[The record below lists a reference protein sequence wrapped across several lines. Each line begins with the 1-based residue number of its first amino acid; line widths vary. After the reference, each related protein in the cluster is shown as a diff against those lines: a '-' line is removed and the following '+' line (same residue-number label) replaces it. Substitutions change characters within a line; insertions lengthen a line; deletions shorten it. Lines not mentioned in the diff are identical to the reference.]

1 MTWCFIRCQNLGVM
15 TSQRLVR
22 LGGVAANS
30 PRPGVSSTSSLSV
43 PECAVGTAIFY
54 VSCCI
59 IFPGLG
65 QQITIKLVA
74 ENSRNP
80 FSHSSGGRKF
90 KLQVSV
96 GSHPPEGCRVN
107 PFSPLQLGVA
117 AGRHP
122 SLLVATSL
130 PSLPLSSPA
139 LPSVCLLCLIR
150 TRVTGFRVHPNA
162 G

>member
-1 MTWCFIRCQNLGVM
+1 MFYQVPKPGVM
-15 TSQRLVR
+15 TSQPLVR
-22 LGGVAANS
+22 LAGVAANS

-59 IFPGLG
+59 IFPGLW

-80 FSHSSGGRKF
+80 FSHSSGGQKF

-96 GSHPPEGCRVN
+96 GSHPPGGCREN
-107 PFSPLQLGVA
+107 PLSLLQFGVA
-117 AGRHP
+117 AGRQP

-130 PSLPLSSPA
+130 PSLPLSSPGPP
-139 LPSVCLLCLIR
+139 LCVSSVSHKDMCHWI
-150 TRVTGFRVHPNA
+150 
-162 G
+162 